1 MTSSAPKIGTG
12 PHVLLRR
19 LREVMAEP
27 VGAQARL
34 DDTVSMIATNMVAE
48 VCSIYIRRAGDQLE
62 LFATKGLLPE
72 AVHQTRLRLGEGLV
86 GEIARTAE
94 PLNLSDA
101 PTHPKF
107 AYRSETGEDPFH
119 SFLGVPIL
127 RGGHVLGVL
136 VVQNGHPRH
145 YDEEELEALQT
156 VAMVI
161 AEIVASGE
169 LIHLD
174 ETVIDSEVTPTLPYQ
189 QKGLSLAN
197 GIAVGHVV
205 FHAAPV
211 QVTNL
216 IAEDLALEMNRLH
229 EAMLQ
234 LRQSIDEML
243 AAADGR
249 LTDEPREV
257 LEAYRLLAHDRGW
270 LRRMEEAVRNG
281 LTAEAAVEQVHS
293 DNRARL
299 ARQRDPYLRDR
310 LHDLDD
316 LTNRLLRLLVG
327 VSAEFDKRELP
338 ENAIVFARNLGPAAL
353 LDYDA
358 ERLGGVILEEGSPNS
373 HVAIVARAFGIPM
386 VGMLDELLD
395 HAKEG
400 DWCIIDGENG
410 EVHIRP
416 SSEIRAAYDEKVLIR
431 QQRQVQ
437 FHALRDQPAVTLDG
451 HDVTLNMNAGLLAD
465 LPHLDEVGADGIG
478 LFRTELQFMISS
490 TLPRLEEQT
499 IFYQQVMQA
508 ADDRPV
514 VFRTLDLGGD
524 KILPY
529 GRSRKEENP
538 ALGLRA
544 IRLALSRPALLRYQL
559 RALILA
565 TAGRDLNLMFP
576 MVAEVEEYRQARA
589 LLDLELE
596 RLKRLKKPLPRSV
609 RVGCMI
615 EVPSLAWQLSALIP
629 YVDFVSVGSN
639 DLLQFFFASDRNN
652 PLVGSSYDFL
662 SPSVLSFLRN
672 IVVECRKE
680 NVPLALCGEVAGRP
694 LEAMALLGLGF
705 RTISMPAASIGP
717 VKLMAQRLQLGHLEE
732 LMSDLFGRADHS
744 VRKLLHDFAE
754 REGIPILS

>member
-1 MTSSAPKIGTG
+1 MTSSAPKIGAG
-12 PHVLLRR
+12 PRALLRR

-34 DDTVSMIATNMVAE
+34 DDTVGMIATNMVAD

-62 LFATKGLLPE
+62 LFATKGLEPG

-94 PLNLSDA
+94 PLNLFDA
-101 PTHPKF
+101 PTHSKF
-107 AYRSETGEDPFH
+107 VYRPETREDPFH

-136 VVQNGHPRH
+136 VVQNQLSRH

-156 VAMVI
+156 VAMII
-161 AEIVASGE
+161 AEIIASGQ

-174 ETVIDSEVTPTLPYQ
+174 ETVIDSEVTPTLPYR
-189 QKGLSLAN
+189 QKGLSLAD
-197 GIAVGHVV
+197 GLAVGHVV
-205 FHAAPV
+205 FHAAPIK
-211 QVTNL
+211 VTNL
-216 IAEDLALEMNRLH
+216 ISEDVTFEMNRLH
-229 EAMLQ
+229 EAIYQ
-234 LRQSIDEML
+234 LRESIDEL
-243 AAADGR
+243 LEAAGSR
-249 LTDEPREV
+249 LSDEPREV

-293 DNRARL
+293 DNRAKL
-299 ARQRDPYLRDR
+299 SRQRDPYLRDR

-316 LTNRLLRLLVG
+316 LANRLLGLLVG
-327 VSAEFDKRELP
+327 VSADFEKRELP
-338 ENAIVFARNLGPAAL
+338 KNAIVFARNLGPAAL
-353 LDYDA
+353 LDYDSK
-358 ERLGGVILEEGSPNS
+358 RLGGVVLEEGSPNS
-373 HVAIVARAFGIPM
+373 HAAIVARALGIPM

-395 HAKEG
+395 HAKES

-410 EVHIRP
+410 EVHVRP

-431 QQRQVQ
+431 EQRQAQ
-437 FHALRDQPAVTLDG
+437 FDALRDQPAVTLDG
-451 HDVTLNMNAGLLAD
+451 QQIMLNMNAGLLVD
-465 LPHLDEVGADGIG
+465 LPHLEEVGADGIG

-490 TLPRLEEQT
+490 TMPRLDAQT
-499 IFYQQVMQA
+499 TFYNQVFEA
-508 ADDRPV
+508 AGKRPV

-529 GRSRKEENP
+529 ARSRKEENP

-544 IRLALSRPALLRYQL
+544 IRLALSRPALLRYQI

-565 TAGRDLNLMFP
+565 GSGRDLNLMFP
-576 MVAEVEEYRQARA
+576 MVAEVEEFRQARA
-589 LLDLELE
+589 LLELELE
-596 RLKRLKKPLPRSV
+596 RLRRLDVPQPKSV

-615 EVPSLAWQLSALIP
+615 EVPSLAWQLKALIP

-652 PLVGSSYDFL
+652 PSVGNSYDFL
-662 SPSVLSFLRN
+662 SPSILSFLRN
-672 IVVECRKE
+672 IVLECQNK

-705 RTISMPAASIGP
+705 RVISMPAASIGP
-717 VKLMAQRLQLGHLEE
+717 VKLMAQRLHLGNLEE
-732 LMSDLFGRADHS
+732 FMSGLFDRADHS
-744 VRKLLHDFAE
+744 VRKLLHNFAE